1 MTPAPNILRR
11 LAAAPGWVLDVD
23 GCLVRT
29 AKAGGAG
36 GVAIEGAAEFLDW
49 LRATG
54 KRAVVCTNASQ
65 RPVARYAEHLRKIGL
80 DVADADMITA
90 AVAAADHIRA
100 AHGSGPV
107 VALGE
112 DGLFDALEAAG
123 VRRAGAGDIAAA
135 VIVGAADRYET
146 RDINAACLAI
156 ADHGAAFYVTVDT
169 PWFHGGE
176 GRSVASS
183 TAIAR
188 AIQGVTGV
196 APITCGK
203 PSAVLA
209 EVLRGRLGGGAGA
222 DLAIVGDMAS
232 IEMRMAREMGALGVL
247 VLSGGTPECDVPGLP
262 DSDQPHLVVNHVGAL
277 VAALKSIQPGGNQRD

>member
-1 MTPAPNILRR
+1 MSTGPNMLRR
-11 LAAAPGWVLDVD
+11 IAAAPGWVLDVD

-29 AKAGGAG
+29 TTPGGDG
-36 GVAIEGAAEFLDW
+36 GDAIEGAAELICW

-54 KRAVVCTNASQ
+54 KRAIVCTNASQ
-65 RPVARYAEHLRKIGL
+65 SPVAHYSAHLRKIGL
-80 DVADADMITA
+80 DVADDDMITA

-112 DGLFDALEAAG
+112 GGLFEALEVAG
-123 VRRAGAGDIAAA
+123 VRRAGAGDIPAA
-135 VIVGAADRYET
+135 VIVGATDRYES

-169 PWFHGGE
+169 PWFHGGQ

-188 AIQGVTGV
+188 AIQGVTG
-196 APITCGK
+196 ALPITCGK

-209 EVLRGRLGGGAGA
+209 DVLRGRLGGPAV
-222 DLAIVGDMAS
+222 DLVIVGDMAS
-232 IEMRMAREMGALGVL
+232 IEMRMARQMGALGVL
-247 VLSGGTPECDVPGLP
+247 VLSGGTSRSEVPGLP
-262 DSDQPHLVVNHVGAL
+262 DSDRPDFVVNHVGAL
-277 VAALKSIQPGGNQRD
+277 VEALKSIQPGGNND

>member
-1 MTPAPNILRR
+1 MSSDPDILRR

-36 GVAIEGAAEFLDW
+36 GTAIEGAAEFLGW

-65 RPVARYAEHLRKIGL
+65 RPVAHYAAHLRKIGL
-80 DVADADMITA
+80 DVADEDMITA
-90 AVAAADHIRA
+90 AVAAADHIRS
-100 AHGSGPV
+100 AHGSGPI

-112 DGLFDALEAAG
+112 DGLFEALEAAG
-123 VRRAGAGDIAAA
+123 VRRAGAGDIPAA

-146 RDINAACLAI
+146 RDINAASLAV

-203 PSAVLA
+203 PSAALA
-209 EVLRGRLGGGAGA
+209 DVLRGRLGGPGAH
-222 DLAIVGDMAS
+222 LAIVGDMAS
-232 IEMRMAREMGALGVL
+232 IEMRMARAMGALGVL
-247 VLSGGTPECDVPGLP
+247 VLSGGTPESDVQGLP
-262 DSDQPHLVVNHVGAL
+262 DSDRPHLVVKHVGAL
-277 VAALKSIQPGGNQRD
+277 VAALKSVQPGGTND